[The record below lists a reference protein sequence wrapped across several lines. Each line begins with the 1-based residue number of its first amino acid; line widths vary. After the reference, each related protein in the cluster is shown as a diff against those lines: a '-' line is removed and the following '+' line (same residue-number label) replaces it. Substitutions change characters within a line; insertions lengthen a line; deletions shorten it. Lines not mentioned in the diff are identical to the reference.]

1 MTGTFINAA
10 ALEAARRAVNTIPG
24 AALWTRVEEAIR
36 AYLAALG
43 TQPVPAVKGLE
54 WKEGARPNFSGNR
67 YWRAQTAFD
76 WGYRVYFDDGRYV
89 WQHNNADFDTLEQAQ
104 AAIQADYEVRIRSA
118 LAPATQAGD
127 MVGALR
133 EAQIDAIYDAVR
145 PYVREFVDFQIVRY
159 VITKAIAASGG
170 GR

>member
-1 MTGTFINAA
+1 MNTTEARPEPAA
-10 ALEAARRAVNTIPG
+10 WLAEGPGWKRVFLFKDAAEKMCADFGQVYPLYASPVH
-24 AALWTRVEEAIR
+24 AA
-36 AYLAALG
+36 
-43 TQPVPAVKGLE
+43 PVPVAVKGLE
-54 WKEGARPNFSGNR
+54 WKDAGHGGFGAM
-67 YWRAQTAFD
+67 TAFG
-76 WGYRVYFDDGRYV
+76 WAHVDD
-89 WQHNNADFDTLEQAQ
+89 NAFWSACVADGKASSIP
-104 AAIQADYEVRIRSA
+104 AAKAAAQADYEARIRSA

>member
-54 WKEGARPNFSGNR
+54 WRAIEGDLGAHIADTVLGHYLVREFPMGYAWFFDGFGPCSFSE
-67 YWRAQTAFD
+67 T
-76 WGYRVYFDDGRYV
+76 V
-89 WQHNNADFDTLEQAQ
+89 E
-104 AAIQADYEVRIRSA
+104 AAKAAAQADYEVRIRSA